1 MIASHSPAAAFTGAK
16 FIKMAL
22 GGPKSETP
30 PRQAPGSIGYD
41 AGTVPRRTGLPGLPV
56 ERLDDGHKRAER
68 DDVVDALDEADML
81 LHAAGKS
88 AAQ

>member
-41 AGTVPRRTGLPGLPV
+41 AGTVLPGLPV